1 MWGITWGDSAHVT
14 VTITLV
20 PPTIMEL
27 VENEFLTRLAELFA
41 KCNTS
46 KGSIWLTHK
55 RLTYEPNGPP
65 TDAGDDREYPCL
77 VRAVDGRDIK
87 FSTTVT
93 SSQLP
98 KFHAAYSALLRQSMP
113 GLRKRD
119 KKKEKAKAEQQ
130 AARKQKLET
139 DVVIT
144 GAKRGRGRAKR
155 QRKVKAAIKQ
165 QETRKAI
172 AEKKKQKA

>member
-1 MWGITWGDSAHVT
+1 
-14 VTITLV
+14 
-20 PPTIMEL
+20 MEL
-27 VENEFLTRLAELFA
+27 VENEVFLTRLAELFN

-65 TDAGDDREYPCL
+65 PGAGEDREYPCL
-77 VRAVDGRDIK
+77 VRAVDGQDVK
-87 FSTTVT
+87 FSTTV
-93 SSQLP
+93 SSAQLP

-119 KKKEKAKAEQQ
+119 KKKEKAKAEQS
-130 AARKQKLET
+130 AARRAKLET
-139 DVVIT
+139 DVIVT
-144 GAKRGRGRAKR
+144 GAKRGKGRTKR

-165 QETRKAI
+165 QETRRLI
-172 AEKKKQKA
+172 AERQQSRQKV